1 MLQYFPHMV
10 TSMRTATC
18 THIPLQYMFQN
29 STDLTLTCSL
39 NESTSVAHSL
49 MPRKLETSSASHVA
63 GSRLPPLRERG
74 VVPLESTRRGI
85 TLGGAAGAEAGGA
98 DVEAA
103 LSSDA

>member
-1 MLQYFPHMV
+1 
-10 TSMRTATC
+10 MRTATYM
-18 THIPLQYMFQN
+18 HIPLQNMFQY

-39 NESTSVAHSL
+39 NDSTSVAHSL

-98 DVEAA
+98 DAEAV
-103 LSSDA
+103 LSSDP